1 MKKRRSING
10 SRARHEN
17 PIPNACRIGNIVM
30 SSVIGGSNPGTR
42 ELPPTLE
49 QQVANVFG
57 YIRHD
62 VEAAGGTVD
71 DIIKITFWVKDPV
84 KQRAALNDEMGEDV
98 PRCRLAARS
107 AHPAPAG
114 RQPGYG
120 ASRFHCGPVL
130 SIVATGRRDAT

>member
-1 MKKRRSING
+1 MKKRQSING

-42 ELPPTLE
+42 ELPTTLE
-49 QQVANVFG
+49 QQVANVFS

-84 KQRAALNDEMGEDV
+84 KQRAALNDEWVKMFPD
-98 PRCRLAARS
+98 A
-107 AHPAPAG
+107 
-114 RQPGYG
+114 
-120 ASRFHCGPVL
+120 ASRPSRHTQHLPADSSAMVQADFIAVL
-130 SIVATGRRDAT
+130 S